1 MFFPVTIYNAEGKV
15 KKVLS
20 TKSLHERHWRRYRE
34 TERFSSVNKGRKPA
48 KPKGLKEQ
56 LDREFPQIP
65 VRHC

>member
-34 TERFSSVNKGRKPA
+34 TERLSSVNKGRKPE
-48 KPKGLKEQ
+48 KPKGLKEK
-56 LDREFPQIP
+56 LDREFPLIP
-65 VRHC
+65 TRRS